1 MRRFTYVFMPVAA
14 ALMVS
19 LAACSDYDNGYTQ
32 KELQYAKDFKAV
44 FGEIDSEQ
52 DWNVAERTSVTVT
65 TQQNSQ
71 VKIYALVDGTYSLVG
86 DYSNVSGTRELGI
99 DVRKGVTDLIVSD
112 GNEAVKT
119 TVGGSA
125 NLGGTRTVHEIEG
138 AVTIKKITDPAGVT
152 IGETLYPMY
161 KEVSKADYEAVTDK
175 ETGAVPEIGERK
187 TYTNLN
193 RVTHDFSYVSTGKF
207 VVYPYYWQTSNTNT
221 IGIYYYEGGQRIEVP
236 LYTIK
241 GGDELQYLTRPGQ
254 EPYWQDIFDFTDPRN
269 ARDYNWAAA
278 GYTSENFKPAV
289 WTVNQYD
296 NTKYDLT
303 KVAQILIT
311 PNGSWQSYT
320 GGDCNEIFS
329 SYSAQMVRGQ
339 GIVVDILEG
348 TVFGMYLLD
357 ASGFKCY
364 SQSEL
369 NTSNQCGPGVTDDG
383 NGNVKDD
390 DGIRPCYASTFH
402 VGDQMFLGFE
412 DWANQ
417 WKNSDMDF
425 NDVVL
430 AFSGATPT
438 VINED
443 KEAGTWLL
451 ACEDLGGSFD
461 TDYNDVVLK
470 VEHVSGQTTATV
482 TPLAAGGTLASY
494 IFYTDPVVNSYGEQC
509 LGEIHELLGATPTAS
524 GSYAPINAGS
534 SRGTAGTPKTINV
547 DENWSM
553 AYYSA
558 ADWNTTGQYKNYN
571 MGGFEIRVLNS
582 GTDPLTGAISSTNS
596 AFGDGSRI
604 AAPDKGEAPMMLCLP
619 YTYRKTGTDGK
630 TREYVWAWSQELYS
644 LSAGQGYGDGT
655 YPMFAEWVK
664 DHTKNTDWYMYPSGG
679 TVSELILAESDESSE
694 GGGEG
699 GEGGETLTSNI
710 PWANGQSFTYKDKNN
725 NLTGYSNAAFI
736 DFSGVTDPDGY
747 TATLAVT
754 FASMPGCTIY
764 WDYKTGE
771 QIIDDYGSG
780 YKTSGTLS
788 LTAEQFHKAKKTGG
802 IYIVGYGNTPIV
814 LTSANLTTTY
824 GAPVTFDDDDDN
836 TGEDGSNYGTQVLTS
851 IISGTS
857 TVPASAFAS
866 ANTKVYLTFLYKAG
880 GRSYT
885 QFYTH
890 GQYSQLQKETQDI
903 TPDTDTY
910 VTITISDTDWING
923 LKTYGITGFQ
933 DWNNGVLAA
942 NFGGLWIR
950 CE

>member
-161 KEVSKADYEAVTDK
+161 KEVSKADYEAVTDEK
-175 ETGAVPEIGERK
+175 TGAVPEIGDGHR
-187 TYTNLN
+187 TNVDGNCYTNLN
-193 RVTHDFSYVSTGKF
+193 RVVHDFSYVSTGKF

-241 GGDELQYLTRPGQ
+241 GGDELQYLTKPGQ

-303 KVAQILIT
+303 KVAQILVT

-320 GGDCNEIFS
+320 GGNCNEIFS

-339 GIVVDILEG
+339 GIVVDIREG

-369 NTSNQCGPGVTDDG
+369 NTSDQCGPGVTDDG
-383 NGNVKDD
+383 QNKAGSVKNDNSL
-390 DGIRPCYASTFH
+390 RPSYASTFH

-425 NDVVL
+425 NDVVF

-470 VEHVSGQTTATV
+470 VEHVSGQKTATV

-494 IFYTDPVVNSYGEQC
+494 IFYNDPVANSYGEQC
-509 LGEIHELLGATPTAS
+509 LGEIHQLLGATPAAS

-558 ADWNTTGQYKNYN
+558 ADWNTTEQYKNYN

-582 GTDPLTGAISSTNS
+582 GTDPLTGDISSTNS

-679 TVSELILAESDESSE
+679 TVSELILAESDDS
-694 GGGEG
+694 GEG

-710 PWANGQSFTYKDKNN
+710 SYKNGQTFTYKASNG
-725 NLTGYSNAAFI
+725 NLTTYHHATFL
-736 DFSGVTDPDGY
+736 DFSGITQTVGY
-747 TATLAVT
+747 MGVLTLTFQTA
-754 FASMPGCTIY
+754 PGVTIY
-764 WDYKTGE
+764 WDYGDYSQLK
-771 QIIDDYGSG
+771 DDYGTADN
-780 YKTSGTLS
+780 TSATITL
-788 LTAEQFHKAKKTGG
+788 TTEQLQKAKTTGG
-802 IYIVGYGNTPIV
+802 IYVVADGDKELNVTSVNLETSPVDYGKTVEELGLSPLEFNGYQCYVITGTTSGIDTSKDITVTIVSNNSKQFSSFVMSKWWTGVDYHKSGY
-814 LTSANLTTTY
+814 TTMWQE
-824 GAPVTFDDDDDN
+824 TFPAATFKLWAETQEGFYICFYDN
-836 TGEDGSNYGTQVLTS
+836 THVNA
-851 IISGTS
+851 
-857 TVPASAFAS
+857 TVYI
-866 ANTKVYLTFLYKAG
+866 K
-880 GRSYT
+880 
-885 QFYTH
+885 Q
-890 GQYSQLQKETQDI
+890 
-903 TPDTDTY
+903 
-910 VTITISDTDWING
+910 
-923 LKTYGITGFQ
+923 
-933 DWNNGVLAA
+933 
-942 NFGGLWIR
+942 
-950 CE
+950 